1 MTLRILIVEDQVL
14 FAEAIRL
21 ALEERDMVVV
31 GMATTGAEAISAA
44 RTSCPDLVL
53 VDIVLPD
60 RSGLAVG
67 KEILQACPDTRV
79 WALGVVDGPRVVRGA
94 LRSGFHGYMLKDV
107 PVARFVQTVEAV
119 MGGQVVTPGRAASR
133 ATRSGTSEG
142 EAVALLV
149 NQLTQRE
156 LEVLE
161 LLVEGAEG
169 LTIAGR
175 LGISPNTVRTHVQSI
190 LVKLQVHSRLE
201 AVAFAVRHRVSSA
214 GRRSHR
220 GTA

>member
-60 RSGLAVG
+60 RSGVSVG
-67 KEILQACPDTRV
+67 KEILRECPDTKV
-79 WALGVVDGPRVVRGA
+79 LALTVVDEPRVVREA

-119 MGGQVVTPGRAASR
+119 MLREKMLNSNVDFFSATVYASLGIPVDLFTPVIAASR
-133 ATRSGTSEG
+133 
-142 EAVALLV
+142 
-149 NQLTQRE
+149 
-156 LEVLE
+156 
-161 LLVEGAEG
+161 
-169 LTIAGR
+169 IAGWSANLIEQYDDNR
-175 LGISPNTVRTHVQSI
+175 LIRPRADYKGY
-190 LVKLQVHSRLE
+190 
-201 AVAFAVRHRVSSA
+201 
-214 GRRSHR
+214 GRRAFIPLNKR
-220 GTA
+220 